1 MGAIT
6 SRKPSVDAAIKA
18 EMKSFRLMPQQYDEG
33 YSDFGSG
40 IEDCIYDPQK
50 NANAAYSWWSGWHSA
65 EVGRNLAV
73 VFKRNRI
80 VWP

>member
-18 EMKSFRLMPQQYDEG
+18 EMEPLNHWFKEG
-33 YSDFGSG
+33 EAAFKYGSTECPYAG
-40 IEDCIYDPQK
+40 PLCKFERH
-50 NANAAYSWWSGWHSA
+50 SWWDGWHSA
-65 EVGRNLAV
+65 EVGRNLAG
-73 VFKRNRI
+73 VFKRYRI